1 MFLIGHAFT
10 QSAPKF
16 RTSGSKLLRI
26 VSDTNRTQISTNRVI
41 SSFLDTKRVRM
52 PDGVKRIC
60 VSGPPVRIFFCY
72 KSKQTQE
79 IQKRSSVP
87 RLS

>member
-26 VSDTNRTQISTNRVI
+26 ISDTNRTQISTNRVI

-60 VSGPPVRIFFCY
+60 VSGPPCTHFLLLQIKTNSRD
-72 KSKQTQE
+72 SKKE
-79 IQKRSSVP
+79 
-87 RLS
+87 